1 MGALVLLQMVSEPE
15 SGKTLP
21 VKGRPIGQLLSLSSC
36 VFVQSLRPVGLFAA
50 PGAAARQHLQHSL
63 PCASPS
69 PELAQTYVH

>member
-21 VKGRPIGQLLSLSSC
+21 AKGRPIGQLLSLSSI
-36 VFVQSLRPVGLFAA
+36 VFVQSLSHVGLFAA
-50 PGAAARQHLQHSL
+50 PGTAARQQLQHRL

-69 PELAQTYVH
+69 PEFAQTYVH